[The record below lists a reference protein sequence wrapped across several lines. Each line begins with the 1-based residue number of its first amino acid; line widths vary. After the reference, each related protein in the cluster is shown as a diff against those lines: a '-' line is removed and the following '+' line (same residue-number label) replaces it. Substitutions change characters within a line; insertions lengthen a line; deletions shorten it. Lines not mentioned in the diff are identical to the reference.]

1 MNHAIRISDVAVSS
15 RGTGKGV
22 YRHWLP
28 EAMLRTALKTQFAH
42 NGSNGSHR
50 LKAQLM
56 CFAIRFPRSHLVL
69 QCLRF
74 GHTAVSCIKSKLLA
88 KTPCVFSLNS
98 IAFWTK
104 ASVSHVSSDSLLTMC
119 FLLTMSWDA
128 HMSHAIFVRWHI
140 VVVTTTR
147 FSTGY

>member
-22 YRHWLP
+22 YRQWLP

-119 FLLTMSWDA
+119 FFADNVLGCT
-128 HMSHAIFVRWHI
+128 HVIFVRWHI